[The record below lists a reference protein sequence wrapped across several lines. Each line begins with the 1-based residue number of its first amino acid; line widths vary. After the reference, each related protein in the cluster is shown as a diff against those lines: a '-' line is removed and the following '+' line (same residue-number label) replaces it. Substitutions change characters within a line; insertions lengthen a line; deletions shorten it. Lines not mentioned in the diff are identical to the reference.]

1 MDATGSASTGS
12 DWTDHENDL
21 LVADYFAML
30 GEEMAGRPYVK
41 AHHRRTIVEQ
51 TGRSEGSV
59 ERKYMNVSAVLIRLG
74 LPRIRG
80 YAPNDHAQ
88 FRGLSGAIDR
98 YLSANEAALEPDAAV
113 PEFNEA
119 YSPFVEAPVLRPKPE
134 RTQEPIERLARKFD
148 PAARDA
154 TNRALGKKGEA
165 FVLEQERRRLIAAG
179 RGDLVPD
186 LRWVADLDGDG
197 AGYDIRSFSPQT
209 GEERLIEVKSTYG
222 ELTMPF
228 FVSRN
233 EELLSLERPKEF
245 RLYRVFD
252 LAIRPRIFKIHPPLR
267 ESLHLE
273 TANWRATFR

>member
-1 MDATGSASTGS
+1 M
-12 DWTDHENDL
+12 
-21 LVADYFAML
+21 
-30 GEEMAGRPYVK
+30 K
-41 AHHRRTIVEQ
+41 Q
-51 TGRSEGSV
+51 
-59 ERKYMNVSAVLIRLG
+59 RLS
-74 LPRIRG
+74 R
-80 YAPNDHAQ
+80 
-88 FRGLSGAIDR
+88 
-98 YLSANEAALEPDAAV
+98 DAAV

-134 RTQEPIERLARKFD
+134 RTKEPIERLARKFD

-267 ESLHLE
+267 SLF
-273 TANWRATFR
+273 NGGVVRR